1 MTIEIVQGTLEHLE
15 GFHATLDAVARER
28 RYLAQTKAKPI
39 EELRKFISE
48 RNAKGDPVFFALADG
63 VVVGWCDITRG
74 DGPMRD
80 HAGNLGMGVRS
91 GYRGQGIGGRLISA
105 ALESGKSSGMK
116 RIELTVYSNNAV
128 AHALYLKMGFVEE
141 GRMRSYAKIEGAFT
155 DAIKMAWVDPSI
167 LNSTAR
173 SSS

>member
-1 MTIEIVQGTLEHLE
+1 MTIEIVPGTLEHLE

-28 RYLAQTKAKPI
+28 RYLAQTEAKPI
-39 EELRKFISE
+39 EELRKFLSD
-48 RNAKGDPVFFALADG
+48 RTAKGDPVFFALADG
-63 VVVGWCDITRG
+63 IVVGWCDITRG

-91 GYRGQGIGGRLISA
+91 GYRGQGIGGRLIGA
-105 ALESGKSSGMK
+105 ALASGKASGMK
-116 RIELTVYSNNAV
+116 RIELTVYANNVA

-141 GRMRSYAKIEGAFT
+141 GRMRSYAKIDSAYA